1 MDRGDWQTTVHGVT
15 KSRIQRNDQHFNT
28 LLQYIQ
34 TLNHYIIHLKL
45 TARCA
50 CMLSCSVVSD
60 SLQPHGLYPARLLH
74 PWDFPDKDTGV
85 GCHLILQRIF
95 LTQGSNPGLPH
106 CRQTVYR
113 LSHQGNHEWLKTFSI
128 LKQHPLKSFG
138 DYMNMNQEKEQSI
151 TFKVL
156 VFGCN

>member
-1 MDRGDWQTTVHGVT
+1 MIILLPTPVFLSGEFHDRGGWQTTVHGVR

-60 SLQPHGLYPARLLH
+60 SLQPHGLYPARLLC
-74 PWDFPDKDTGV
+74 PWDFLGKNTGMD
-85 GCHLILQRIF
+85 CHFLPQRIL
-95 LTQGSNPGLPH
+95 LTQGWNLCFLHLLHWQAYSLP
-106 CRQTVYR
+106 
-113 LSHQGNHEWLKTFSI
+113 LSHLLHVS
-128 LKQHPLKSFG
+128 
-138 DYMNMNQEKEQSI
+138 YI
-151 TFKVL
+151 TI
-156 VFGCN
+156 